1 MNGTR
6 PPGTVLM
13 LTFRQRQHLRRG
25 LFYLTL
31 LFSVLVFVSPFYWM
45 LKTSV
50 EPSADIFTP
59 PVTILPKHY
68 SLEQYKRLLSETDF
82 LTNLK
87 NSLIVA
93 AGAVLV
99 TVACSVPGG
108 YALARF
114 PLWGKKTLARF
125 ALLSYMFP
133 PLMLGVPFYLLF
145 NFLQLRDTFW
155 GLIIAHATIVLPFGL
170 WLMWQFFQTVP
181 FSYEESAWVSGASRF
196 RTFLEVAVPLASPG
210 IITIAVLTFALSW
223 SDFEFAF
230 ILTTNQAMETVPV
243 GIYRFVTGYV
253 HWGLTQA
260 AAVVVTI
267 PAFIVVFFLQGYLIR
282 GLGSGGL
289 K

>member
-1 MNGTR
+1 M
-6 PPGTVLM
+6 
-13 LTFRQRQHLRRG
+13 TFRQAERLRRG
-25 LFYLTL
+25 LFHLAL
-31 LFSVLVFVSPFYWM
+31 AFSVVVFVCPFYWM

-59 PVTILPKHY
+59 PMTILPKRY
-68 SLEQYKRLLSETDF
+68 SLEHYRQLLWQTDF
-82 LTNLK
+82 LTNLR

-93 AGAVLV
+93 LGAVVV
-99 TVACSVPGG
+99 TVACAVPGG

-114 PLWGKKTLARF
+114 ALRGKKTLARF

-145 NFLQLRDTFW
+145 NFLHLRDTFL

-181 FSYEESAWVSGASRF
+181 FSYEESAWVAGASRF

-230 ILTTNQAMETVPV
+230 ILTTSQTMETLPV
-243 GIYRFVTGYV
+243 GIYRFVTGFV
-253 HWGLTQA
+253 NWGLTQA
-260 AAVVVTI
+260 AAVVITV
-267 PAFIVVFFLQGYLIR
+267 PALLVVFLLQGYLIR